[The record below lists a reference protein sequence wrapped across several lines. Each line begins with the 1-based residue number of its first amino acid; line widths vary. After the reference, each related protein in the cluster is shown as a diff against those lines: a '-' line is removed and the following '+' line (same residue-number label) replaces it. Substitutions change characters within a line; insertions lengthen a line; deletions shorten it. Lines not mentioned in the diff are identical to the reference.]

1 MQIIW
6 KCLVSARTK
15 NNLTTKNTTSA
26 ACRCDFWLPLQMQLE
41 SFMPKGLN
49 HSKLWNIVILKK
61 HWFLTFSESV

>member
-26 ACRCDFWLPLQMQLE
+26 ACMCGDFWLPLQMQLE
-41 SFMPKGLN
+41 SFHM
-49 HSKLWNIVILKK
+49 
-61 HWFLTFSESV
+61 